1 VVGLGNPGPRY
12 ASTRHN
18 LGFRLVS
25 TLAVRHAIRL
35 EPGRFAG
42 RFGVAEI
49 ASQRVGLLAP
59 STWMNRS
66 GDAVAAALAALPD
79 VRCERDLIVAYDDL
93 DLPFGQLRLR
103 PRGGA
108 GGHRGVESL
117 IESLG
122 HPDFARLRFGIG
134 RPPPGRDVVEY
145 VLEDFSPGEQA
156 ALGERLELAA
166 DAIESFVREGIALAM
181 DRYNRAPAPPSE
193 P

>member
-1 VVGLGNPGPRY
+1 MVGLGNPGPRY

-18 LGFRLVS
+18 VGFRLVS
-25 TLAVRHAIRL
+25 GLAARHAVRL
-35 EPGRFAG
+35 EPGRFES

-66 GDAVAAALAALPD
+66 GDAVVAALAGLPD

-93 DLPFGQLRLR
+93 DLPLGQLRLR

-117 IESLG
+117 IERLG
-122 HPDFARLRFGIG
+122 HADFARLRFGIG

-145 VLEDFSPGEQA
+145 VLEDFSPAEEA

-181 DRYNRAPAPPSE
+181 DRYNRAPAPPPE